1 MTQALHDRSEPG
13 NMNDDGVLHK
23 KAREAIQSGR
33 LPAMKPSRT
42 WGGPGNGTPCS
53 VCGEPVTRGQM
64 ELEIGYRRANG
75 KPGLD
80 SYFLHVKCFAAW
92 ECESQDHRA
101 GAISSNGSGSLPVSP
116 RLSAAPW
123 ETD

>member
-1 MTQALHDRSEPG
+1 VHGVKNRDGQMKDETALRE
-13 NMNDDGVLHK
+13 
-23 KAREAIQSGR
+23 KARKAIQSGK

-42 WGGPGNGTPCS
+42 WGGPGNGMPCS
-53 VCGEPVTRGQM
+53 VCGEPVTQGQM
-64 ELEIGYRRANG
+64 ELEIGYRRGNG

-101 GAISSNGSGSLPVSP
+101 EAAISSNGSHSVLQPP
-116 RLSAAPW
+116 RLSAPPW

>member
-1 MTQALHDRSEPG
+1 MKDETTLRE
-13 NMNDDGVLHK
+13 
-23 KAREAIQSGR
+23 KARKAIQSGK

-42 WGGPGNGTPCS
+42 WGGPGDGTPCS
-53 VCGEPVTRGQM
+53 VCGEPVTQGQM
-64 ELEIGYRRANG
+64 ELEIGYRRDNG

-92 ECESQDHRA
+92 ECESQDQRA
-101 GAISSNGSGSLPVSP
+101 ETAISSNGSDSVPLPP